1 MKDSFA
7 KEDYRPLIFIVLG
20 TVLFTILGIRLF
32 SLQIIQGAEFREKS
46 DNNRFRLVEIA
57 PPRGVMRDRHG
68 KLILTNRATYTC
80 YGVPNELWKDERG
93 MAMLNKIFAM
103 PDGFLRNEIISP
115 IRKTFLPRR
124 IRRDLSFSELSA
136 YEELRDQIPGAFLE
150 IEPKRYYE
158 SGIAAHTLGYVSEIS
173 KAELDR
179 FPGREAGDLVG
190 KRGLERIY
198 DKELRGESGHRYAV
212 VNVYG
217 QEIPQEQDLGQVPPV
232 PGKELWLTLD
242 LGLQAFA
249 ESLMVGKTG
258 AAVAMDVRT
267 GGVLCMASAPTY
279 DPEIFAGAL
288 NSNDWKMLL
297 EDPDK
302 PMLNR
307 CIQTMYPPGS
317 TVKMAML
324 IEGLES
330 GIITPQFTV
339 SCPGHYTV
347 GNRTFKCW
355 KKGGHGRVGCVDAI
369 EQSCDVFFY
378 TLGMRL
384 GVDGVH
390 NAFDRFHFGK
400 ATGVDVT
407 SEADG
412 LVPSTEYYNKRYGPS
427 GWTRGFIPSISIG
440 QGEVL
445 FTPLQECAYA
455 AAMADGKYWR
465 KPYLVQAIF
474 DPQTDSLSVI
484 KRDDPEPISASPQ
497 FIAMAREGMRRVVN
511 GDRGTARA
519 QRDELVSMAGK
530 TGTAQNSHGD
540 DHAWFIGFAPVENP
554 VVATCVL
561 VEFGMHGSS
570 AAAPIAAQIMKK
582 FVLEERGRTPESK
595 DVAQVKN

>member
-20 TVLFTILGIRLF
+20 TLLFLLLAVRLF
-32 SLQIIQGAEFREKS
+32 SLQIIQGEEFREKS

-80 YGVPNELWKDERG
+80 YGVPNELWKDEHG

-307 CIQTMYPPGS
+307 SIQTMYPPGS

-330 GIITPQFTV
+330 GSITPQFTV

-355 KKGGHGRVGCVDAI
+355 KKGGHGRVGCIDAV

-390 NAFDRFHFGK
+390 SAFDRFHFGK

-445 FTPLQECAYA
+445 FTPLQECAYS

-474 DPQTDSLSVI
+474 DPQTDSLAVI
-484 KRDDPEPISASPQ
+484 KRDDPVPISASPE

-530 TGTAQNSHGD
+530 TGTAQNAHGD
-540 DHAWFIGFAPVENP
+540 DHAWFVGFAPVENP
-554 VVATCVL
+554 IIATCVL

-582 FVLEERGRTPESK
+582 FVLEEREQTPEKK